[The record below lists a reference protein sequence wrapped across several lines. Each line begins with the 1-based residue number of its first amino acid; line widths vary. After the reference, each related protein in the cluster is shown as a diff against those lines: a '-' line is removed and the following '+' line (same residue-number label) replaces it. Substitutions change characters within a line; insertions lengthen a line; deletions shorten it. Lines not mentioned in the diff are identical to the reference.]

1 VHIGLSPE
9 HEALRE
15 ELREYFRQLMT
26 DDVLAEQGREMGG
39 EASKA
44 AIRKIAADGWLGIG
58 WPREY
63 GGQGRSPIE
72 QHIFIE
78 EAQVAGAPLPLLTI
92 NSVAPTLMRFGTP
105 EQKESFLPRILAG
118 EIQFAIGYSEPG
130 AGTDLASLTT
140 RAEHD
145 GDEWLINGQKI
156 FTSIV
161 DHADYVW
168 LACRTDPNAPKHK
181 GISIIIV
188 PTDSPG
194 FSFTPIHGMGGIRTN
209 ASFYDNVRVPAG
221 NLVGDENGGWG
232 LITNQ
237 LNHER
242 VAIAPAGWVTRRY
255 DETVEWAKN
264 TSLADGRRVIDQEW
278 VQVNLARVRARLE
291 FLKLINWKV
300 AWASTQGALHP
311 ADASSTKVF
320 GSEFFI
326 EAYGLLMEVIG
337 PASALRADAEGV
349 ALRARLESSYQGTL
363 IMTFGGG
370 TNEVQRDL
378 ISVFGLKMPRP
389 MR

>member
-1 VHIGLSPE
+1 VYIGLSPE
-9 HEALRE
+9 HEALRQ
-15 ELREYFRQLMT
+15 ELREYFRALMT
-26 DDVLAEQGREMGG
+26 DDVRAEQGREMGG

-44 AIRKIAADGWLGIG
+44 AIRKMGADGWLGIG

-72 QHIFIE
+72 QHIFVE

-92 NSVAPTLMRFGTP
+92 NSVAPTLMRFGT
-105 EQKESFLPRILAG
+105 EQQKEDLLPRILAG

-130 AGTDLASLTT
+130 AGTDLAALKT
-140 RAEHD
+140 RAERD

-156 FTSIV
+156 
-161 DHADYVW
+161 
-168 LACRTDPNAPKHK
+168 
-181 GISIIIV
+181 IV
-188 PTDSPG
+188 PTTASG

-209 ASFYDNVRVPAG
+209 ASFYDNVRVPVG
-221 NLVGDENGGWG
+221 NLVGEQNGGWG

-255 DETVEWAKN
+255 DETVEWAQA
-264 TSLADGRRVIDQEW
+264 TLLPDGRRVIDQEW

-291 FLKLINWKV
+291 FLKLVNWKV
-300 AWASTQGALHP
+300 AWASTRGALHP
-311 ADASSTKVF
+311 ADASTTKVF

-337 PASALRADAEGV
+337 PAAALRGDPEGV

-378 ISVFGLKMPRP
+378 ISVFGLDMPRP